1 MKKQKKNVLYNIFDI
16 NNNINA
22 EININRP
29 ISHKKYISFSNNK
42 KNHLSNSSSKYVPKM
57 KSRNQINYKNKN
69 NNNYYFTYNNIISDN
84 SNNDNKNYANENM
97 FIYKSNNLII
107 NKNKNNR
114 NDFSFENN
122 FSNSS
127 KIENNEINFEQ
138 NQIEVNDN
146 DDEILSKKYK
156 EIKKLHKLFDENI
169 ELKNE
174 IKYLN
179 EEILNIKNINK
190 INKEL
195 INNQGSQIYYFDEN
209 SKKLKEKINELSNI
223 NKNNIIIISKLKK
236 EKNNLEQKL
245 ILAKK
250 DLINKNDI
258 INCLNEKCRVL
269 QDKINEI
276 ILKNN
281 FIIDRRK
288 QGEKNLEKI
297 QKDIFNKLNENNNLF
312 LSTARENN
320 YKINLSEP
328 ISIDSKEKQ
337 KKNNLNIPNLKN
349 FDVLKIQERKNKVPS
364 TPSFKSQD
372 SKKDEDDEEEIEEDK
387 NLSNKKNNIKEK
399 DNENLNMKYYENRYL
414 YYFKLYQECRKN
426 REKLE
431 KENEEKEKLIQK
443 FIKKINEK
451 EKNDNKKEN
460 NNLINTIQDI
470 KSNNQYNPNEYFIKC
485 DKTFG
490 VLKWYLLKKRTDYK
504 EKDTYEN
511 LIWVPKVDIVEI
523 DQFNNYSSEDEI
535 RDLELLNVLQKLEE
549 KENII
554 SKLEYKIEKLEK
566 DIEYYKN
573 NSTFSDLYD
582 ELFVKTKSKNKNNK
596 KEKKS

>member
-1 MKKQKKNVLYNIFDI
+1 MEKSKKNVLYNIFDI

-29 ISHKKYISFSNNK
+29 ISHKKYFAISNNK
-42 KNHLSNSSSKYVPKM
+42 KNHLSNSSSKYYPKM

-69 NNNYYFTYNNIISDN
+69 NNYFYTCNNIISNISHKDK
-84 SNNDNKNYANENM
+84 KNYNNKNM
-97 FIYKSNNLII
+97 FISESNNLII
-107 NKNKNNR
+107 NKKKNKNNR
-114 NDFSFENN
+114 NDFSFEYNN
-122 FSNSS
+122 SDSS
-127 KIENNEINFEQ
+127 KIGNNEINFEQ
-138 NQIEVNDN
+138 NQIEDNDN
-146 DDEILSKKYK
+146 DEEILSKKYN

-169 ELKNE
+169 ELKKE

-236 EKNNLEQKL
+236 EKNDLEQKL

-250 DLINKNDI
+250 DLINKNGI

-276 ILKNN
+276 VLQNN
-281 FIIDRRK
+281 SIRDRQK
-288 QGEKNLEKI
+288 QDEKNLVKI
-297 QKDIFNKLNENNNLF
+297 QKKIFNKINDNNNLF
-312 LSTARENN
+312 LSTSRENN
-320 YKINLSEP
+320 YKINLLEP
-328 ISIDSKEKQ
+328 ISINSKEKQ
-337 KKNNLNIPNLKN
+337 KKNIFLNTEIYEHQNNLNIQNLDDFEILNIK
-349 FDVLKIQERKNKVPS
+349 ERKNKILW
-364 TPSFKSQD
+364 K
-372 SKKDEDDEEEIEEDK
+372 
-387 NLSNKKNNIKEK
+387 
-399 DNENLNMKYYENRYL
+399 YL

-426 REKLE
+426 RENLE

-451 EKNDNKKEN
+451 DKSDNAKEN
-460 NNLINTIQDI
+460 NNLINTIHDI
-470 KSNNQYNPNEYFIKC
+470 KSNKQYNSNEYFIKC

-490 VLKWYLLKKRTDYK
+490 VLKWYLLKKRIDYE

-511 LIWVPKVDIVEI
+511 LIWVPKVDVVEI
-523 DQFNNYSSEDEI
+523 DQFNKYSSEDEI
-535 RDLELLNVLQKLEE
+535 RDLELLHVLQKLEE

-582 ELFVKTKSKNKNNK
+582 ELFVKTKSKNKINK
-596 KEKKS
+596 KEKKSWKFH

>member
-29 ISHKKYISFSNNK
+29 ISHKKYFAFSNNK

-97 FIYKSNNLII
+97 FISESNNLII

-281 FIIDRRK
+281 FIRDRRK
-288 QGEKNLEKI
+288 QEEKNLEKI

-337 KKNNLNIPNLKN
+337 KKNNLNIQNLKN

-451 EKNDNKKEN
+451 EKKDNKKES

-485 DKTFG
+485 DKTLG

>member
-97 FIYKSNNLII
+97 FISESNNLII

-250 DLINKNDI
+250 DLIHKNDI

-269 QDKINEI
+269 QEKINEI
-276 ILKNN
+276 NLKNS
-281 FIIDRRK
+281 RK
-288 QGEKNLEKI
+288 QEEKNLIKI
-297 QKDIFNKLNENNNLF
+297 QKDIFNKLNKNNNLF

-337 KKNNLNIPNLKN
+337 KKNNLNIQNLKN

-387 NLSNKKNNIKEK
+387 NLSNKKNKIKEK

-470 KSNNQYNPNEYFIKC
+470 KSNNQYNSNEYFIKC
-485 DKTFG
+485 DKTLG

-511 LIWVPKVDIVEI
+511 LIWVPKVDITEI

-535 RDLELLNVLQKLEE
+535 KDLELLNVLQKLEE

>member
-1 MKKQKKNVLYNIFDI
+1 
-16 NNNINA
+16 
-22 EININRP
+22 
-29 ISHKKYISFSNNK
+29 
-42 KNHLSNSSSKYVPKM
+42 M

-97 FIYKSNNLII
+97 FISESNNLII

-114 NDFSFENN
+114 NDFSFEHN
-122 FSNSS
+122 FSDSS
-127 KIENNEINFEQ
+127 KIENKEINFEH
-138 NQIEVNDN
+138 NQIEDNDN
-146 DDEILSKKYK
+146 NDEILSKKYK

-250 DLINKNDI
+250 DLIHKKDI

-451 EKNDNKKEN
+451 EKKDNKKES

-470 KSNNQYNPNEYFIKC
+470 KSNNQYNSNEYFIKC
-485 DKTFG
+485 DKTLG

-511 LIWVPKVDIVEI
+511 LIWVPKVDIVDI

>member
-1 MKKQKKNVLYNIFDI
+1 
-16 NNNINA
+16 
-22 EININRP
+22 
-29 ISHKKYISFSNNK
+29 
-42 KNHLSNSSSKYVPKM
+42 
-57 KSRNQINYKNKN
+57 
-69 NNNYYFTYNNIISDN
+69 
-84 SNNDNKNYANENM
+84 M
-97 FIYKSNNLII
+97 FISESNNLII
-107 NKNKNNR
+107 NKKNNR
-114 NDFSFENN
+114 NKFSFENN
-122 FSNSS
+122 NSDFLKTES
-127 KIENNEINFEQ
+127 NEINTGQ
-138 NQIEVNDN
+138 NQIEYID
-146 DDEILSKKYK
+146 DDEILSKKYN
-156 EIKKLHKLFDENI
+156 EVKKLHKLFDENI

-195 INNQGSQIYYFDEN
+195 INNQGSQIYYFDES

-250 DLINKNDI
+250 DLINKNDV

-269 QDKINEI
+269 QDKINDM

-281 FIIDRRK
+281 NIRDRRK
-288 QGEKNLEKI
+288 QEEKNLEKI
-297 QKDIFNKLNENNNLF
+297 QKNIFNKLNDNNNLF
-312 LSTARENN
+312 LSTSRENN
-320 YKINLSEP
+320 YKINLLKP
-328 ISIDSKEKQ
+328 ISLDSKEKQ
-337 KKNNLNIPNLKN
+337 NKNKFLNTEINADQNNLNIQNLDD
-349 FDVLKIQERKNKVPS
+349 FDILNIKKRKNKIPS

-372 SKKDEDDEEEIEEDK
+372 SKKDEDDEEEIENNK
-387 NLSNKKNNIKEK
+387 NLSNKKNKINEK
-399 DNENLNMKYYENRYL
+399 DEKDENLNMKYYENRYL

-426 REKLE
+426 REKVE

-451 EKNDNKKEN
+451 DKNDNEN
-460 NNLINTIQDI
+460 NNLINSIHDI
-470 KSNNQYNPNEYFIKC
+470 KSNKQYNSNEYFIKC

-490 VLKWYLLKKRTDYK
+490 VLKWYLLKKRIDYN
-504 EKDTYEN
+504 ENDTYEN
-511 LIWVPKVDIVEI
+511 LIWVPKVDMTEI
-523 DQFNNYSSEDEI
+523 NKFNNYSSEDEI

-566 DIEYYKN
+566 DIENYKN

-596 KEKKS
+596 KEKIMIIP

>member
-97 FIYKSNNLII
+97 FISESNNLII

-179 EEILNIKNINK
+179 EEILNVKNINK

-209 SKKLKEKINELSNI
+209 SKKLKEKINDLSNI

-276 ILKNN
+276 ILQNN
-281 FIIDRRK
+281 FIRDRRK
-288 QGEKNLEKI
+288 QEEKNLEKI

-337 KKNNLNIPNLKN
+337 KKNNLNIQNLKN

-451 EKNDNKKEN
+451 EKNDNKKES

-470 KSNNQYNPNEYFIKC
+470 KSNNQYNSNEYFIKC
-485 DKTFG
+485 DKTLG

>member
-29 ISHKKYISFSNNK
+29 ISHKKYFAISNNK
-42 KNHLSNSSSKYVPKM
+42 KSHLSNSSSKYQPKM

-97 FIYKSNNLII
+97 FISESNNLII

-276 ILKNN
+276 ILQNN

-297 QKDIFNKLNENNNLF
+297 QKDIFNKLNENNSLF

-431 KENEEKEKLIQK
+431 KENEDKEKLIQK

>member
-29 ISHKKYISFSNNK
+29 ISHKKYFAISNNK
-42 KNHLSNSSSKYVPKM
+42 KSHLSNSSSKYVPKM

-97 FIYKSNNLII
+97 FISESNNLII
-107 NKNKNNR
+107 NKNKNIR

-250 DLINKNDI
+250 DLIHKNDI

-470 KSNNQYNPNEYFIKC
+470 KSNNQYNSNEYFIKC

>member
-42 KNHLSNSSSKYVPKM
+42 KSHLSNSSSKYVPKM

-97 FIYKSNNLII
+97 FISESNNLII

-250 DLINKNDI
+250 DLLQKNDI

-269 QDKINEI
+269 QEKINEI
-276 ILKNN
+276 NLKNS
-281 FIIDRRK
+281 RK
-288 QGEKNLEKI
+288 QEEKNLIKI
-297 QKDIFNKLNENNNLF
+297 QKDIFNKLNKNNNLF

-337 KKNNLNIPNLKN
+337 KKNNLNIQNLKN

-387 NLSNKKNNIKEK
+387 NLSNKKNKIKEK

-470 KSNNQYNPNEYFIKC
+470 KSNNQYNSNEYFIKC
-485 DKTFG
+485 DKTLG

>member
-29 ISHKKYISFSNNK
+29 ISHKKYFAISNNK
-42 KNHLSNSSSKYVPKM
+42 KSHLSNSSSKYQPKM

-97 FIYKSNNLII
+97 FISESNNLII

-281 FIIDRRK
+281 FIRDRRK
-288 QGEKNLEKI
+288 QEEKNLEKI
-297 QKDIFNKLNENNNLF
+297 QKDIFNKLNENNSLF

-431 KENEEKEKLIQK
+431 KENEDKEKLIQK

>member
-97 FIYKSNNLII
+97 FISESNNLII

-146 DDEILSKKYK
+146 DDEILSKKYN
-156 EIKKLHKLFDENI
+156 EVKKLHKLFDENI

-276 ILKNN
+276 ILQNN

-470 KSNNQYNPNEYFIKC
+470 KSNNQYNSNEYFIKC

-582 ELFVKTKSKNKNNK
+582 ELFVKTKSQNKNNK

>member
-97 FIYKSNNLII
+97 FISESNNLII

-281 FIIDRRK
+281 FIRDRRK
-288 QGEKNLEKI
+288 QEEKNLEKI
-297 QKDIFNKLNENNNLF
+297 QKDIFNKLNENNSLF

-337 KKNNLNIPNLKN
+337 KKNNLNIQNLKN

-451 EKNDNKKEN
+451 EKKDNKKES

-470 KSNNQYNPNEYFIKC
+470 KSNNQYNSNEYFIKC
-485 DKTFG
+485 DKTLG